1 MPTANGQR
9 QQKKEPSSSL
19 HHRQKAQLPP
29 EERGQRGRQGSDQKD
44 CRMGD
49 SAVFPHADD
58 ELYQALLRIPK
69 VELHAHLNG
78 CVRETTLFELAAARG
93 VELPAAYF
101 AAADTHNND
110 GILYNRQPRALA
122 DCFAIFGFIAAAVND
137 LPALRRITREALDD
151 FAAHHVVYLE
161 LRSTPKQLWK
171 DYRVATGGEE
181 ARASKRDYIETIL
194 AALTDF
200 QAEEEA
206 RYARELLEYSS
217 NGSKKG
223 NGDNTPRLPL
233 QCRFLVSVDRAQSV
247 VAATEHVDLA
257 LELSQ
262 SQPTTVVGMDLGG
275 NPTQQDFG
283 LFAKVLDRA
292 RSSGRLGMSLHCAEI
307 PCTDPNSRAYLEA
320 ASMLEFAPDRLG
332 HALLL
337 PPDLQARLL
346 EARIPVESCPTSNV
360 MTLELARHDGSHL
373 TLREGLAQHV
383 NLRSWLE
390 AEHPVSLCTDDPGV
404 FGTSLTTELWL
415 VAHTFAL
422 DVPDLVRLEEA
433 SVAFAFCDA
442 ATRASVQAE
451 MQRWHKE
458 TDTAA
463 VDR

>member
-1 MPTANGQR
+1 M
-9 QQKKEPSSSL
+9 S
-19 HHRQKAQLPP
+19 
-29 EERGQRGRQGSDQKD
+29 
-44 CRMGD
+44 D
-49 SAVFPHADD
+49 SAVFPHGDD

-93 VELPAAYF
+93 VDLPAAYF

-110 GILYNRQPRALA
+110 GLLYNRQPRALA

-137 LPALRRITREALDD
+137 LPALRRITREALED
-151 FAAHHVVYLE
+151 FAVHHVVYLE

-194 AALTDF
+194 AVLTDF

-206 RYARELLEYSS
+206 RYAHELLEYSS
-217 NGSKKG
+217 NGNGNKKG

-307 PCTDPNSRAYLEA
+307 PCTDPNSLAYLEA

-373 TLREGLAQHV
+373 TLREGLAQHF

-390 AEHPVSLCTDDPGV
+390 AGHPVSLCTDDPGV

-458 TDTAA
+458 TDTVA